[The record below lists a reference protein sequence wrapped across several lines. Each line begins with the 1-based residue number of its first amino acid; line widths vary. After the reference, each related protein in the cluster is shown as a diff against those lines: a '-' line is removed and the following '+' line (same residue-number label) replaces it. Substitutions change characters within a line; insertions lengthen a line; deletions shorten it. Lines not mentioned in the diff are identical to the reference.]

1 VLFRSHR
8 CLATQGQNIL
18 IDFRINDK
26 LIGASLNITTSPQ
39 ISVFVDAPVEIEW
52 IEIIRNGESV
62 FRSAST
68 DQSILIEWNDKE
80 LPIGN
85 YFYFVR
91 VKLIGDPSFN
101 VEGGD
106 PASNSVKPFSQDSRY
121 PHNLARAQG
130 PFAWPSPIW
139 VRLR

>member
-1 VLFRSHR
+1 
-8 CLATQGQNIL
+8 
-18 IDFRINDK
+18 
-26 LIGASLNITTSPQ
+26 
-39 ISVFVDAPVEIEW
+39 VDAPVEIEW

-91 VKLIGDPSFN
+91 VKLIGDSSFN
-101 VEGGD
+101 VEGGN
-106 PASNSVKPFSQDSRY
+106 PASNSVKPFSQNSRY
-121 PHNLARAQG
+121 PHNLARGQG
-130 PFAWPSPIW
+130 PFAWSSPIW
-139 VRLR
+139 ITKG